1 VAKPAIR
8 DFCKNFS
15 SATAANRFQ
24 LRRFT
29 ARALELALE
38 AGDWPQVAACK
49 ARLHDFEVAMAAG
62 LAIRTHVPLADDE
75 LPDIY
80 HLAAEGRHGSTPGL
94 RTIKTADGTV
104 LTSAATVEAEVTEYF
119 TALFHGRHVAS
130 PTGPVDSGH
139 TFQPDQTLFPAFLE
153 ALPSLTE
160 DQRLS
165 LEQPFTMEEL
175 EAAVDS
181 AAPHKSPGLD
191 GLSYEFYRAT
201 LQEVGPPLVA
211 AFNAMMAEGLLPAS
225 FRQGVVRLL
234 PKVAGIPAAPQLR
247 PITLLGTDYK
257 LLTKILVARLLPVLP
272 TVLQS
277 TQLCSVRGRSIFD
290 GPATILSAAEY
301 LHRHQK
307 PGYLLSLDFFH
318 AYDRVSLSWVDKVME
333 AMGFGATF
341 RGWVATLHRDV
352 SAAFLLHNISP
363 FITILFSIRQGDP
376 VATLLFII
384 YLEPFL
390 VRLEASL
397 HGLQVAHIKEASFGY
412 MDDVEILGSH
422 LSDIKTVDTITLAFE
437 AAAGA
442 LLNRNRKTLILGLGS
457 WAGRQDWPLPWLQ
470 SATFIK
476 VLGFDIHPTFTASV
490 EATWSRVL
498 ASITSTVRTWSGRR
512 LPILL
517 QRVQVL
523 EVYAASKAWYFAQVI
538 PLSAAAA
545 AGLRKVMG
553 DFVWA
558 HSLARLAFPQL
569 HRPFSKG
576 GLGLSCPVKRAQS
589 LLTKQ
594 TFHQLAAGGKLAL
607 HLTYWMG
614 AALQDRLPLPEGAIF
629 LTGQPPAQ
637 FVALQTLL
645 LEACDLPSVN
655 PAFLEA
661 TKSALIYR
669 DWMTDTPLPR
679 VQLKHPLLPWDL
691 IWQRLATPALPPM
704 ATDLHF
710 RVLHDLLPTME
721 RRHRFGVIPSPI
733 CSRCPGRVE
742 DGLHFFT
749 SCSRVA
755 GAWDYVLHRAIMVS
769 GMALNNNSLLY
780 LAWPSRPARM
790 EAAITLAVV
799 TFTAWAW
806 ETRELPAA
814 LLPPD
819 IKVRVDLAAAG
830 GPHPSIF

>member
-1 VAKPAIR
+1 
-8 DFCKNFS
+8 
-15 SATAANRFQ
+15 
-24 LRRFT
+24 
-29 ARALELALE
+29 
-38 AGDWPQVAACK
+38 
-49 ARLHDFEVAMAAG
+49 MAAG
-62 LAIRTHVPLADDE
+62 LAIRTHIPLADDE

-80 HLAAEGRHGSTPGL
+80 HLAAEGRHGSSPGL
-94 RTIKTADGTV
+94 HTIKTADGTV

-130 PTGPVDSGH
+130 PTGPLDSGH
-139 TFQPDQTLFPAFLE
+139 TFQPDQSLFPAFLE
-153 ALPSLTE
+153 GLPSLTV

-201 LQEVGPPLVA
+201 LPEVGPSLVA
-211 AFNAMMAEGLLPAS
+211 AFNAMLAEGLLPAS
-225 FRQGVVRLL
+225 FRQGVVKLL

-272 TVLQS
+272 SVLQS

-397 HGLQVAHIKEASFGY
+397 HGLQVAHIREASFGY

-470 SATFIK
+470 AATYIK

-498 ASITSTVRTWSGRR
+498 AGITSTVRTWSGRR

-523 EVYAASKAWYFAQVI
+523 EVYVASRAWYFAQVI
-538 PLSAAAA
+538 PLSDAAAA
-545 AGLRKVMG
+545 SLRRVMG

-576 GLGLSCPVKRAQS
+576 GLGLSCPVKRAHS

-594 TFHQLAAGGKLAL
+594 VFHQLAAGGKLAS

-629 LTGQPPAQ
+629 LMGQPPAQ
-637 FVALQTLL
+637 FVALQNLL
-645 LEACDLPSVN
+645 LEASNLPSVN
-655 PAFLEA
+655 TAFLEA

-669 DWMTDTPLPR
+669 DWMADTPPPR

-691 IWQRLATPALPPM
+691 IWKRLATPALPPM

-721 RRHRFGVIPSPI
+721 RRHRFRVVPSPN
-733 CSRCPGRVE
+733 CSTCPGRVE

-769 GMALNNNSLLY
+769 GMALNNNTLLY
-780 LAWPSRPARM
+780 LAWPPRPARM
-790 EAAITLAVV
+790 EAAITLAVI

-806 ETRELPAA
+806 ETRDLPAA

>member
-1 VAKPAIR
+1 
-8 DFCKNFS
+8 
-15 SATAANRFQ
+15 
-24 LRRFT
+24 
-29 ARALELALE
+29 
-38 AGDWPQVAACK
+38 
-49 ARLHDFEVAMAAG
+49 
-62 LAIRTHVPLADDE
+62 
-75 LPDIY
+75 
-80 HLAAEGRHGSTPGL
+80 
-94 RTIKTADGTV
+94 
-104 LTSAATVEAEVTEYF
+104 
-119 TALFHGRHVAS
+119 
-130 PTGPVDSGH
+130 
-139 TFQPDQTLFPAFLE
+139 
-153 ALPSLTE
+153 
-160 DQRLS
+160 
-165 LEQPFTMEEL
+165 
-175 EAAVDS
+175 
-181 AAPHKSPGLD
+181 
-191 GLSYEFYRAT
+191 
-201 LQEVGPPLVA
+201 
-211 AFNAMMAEGLLPAS
+211 
-225 FRQGVVRLL
+225 
-234 PKVAGIPAAPQLR
+234 VAGIPAAPQLR

-470 SATFIK
+470 TATYIK
-476 VLGFDIHPTFTASV
+476 VLGFDIHPIFTASV

-523 EVYAASKAWYFAQVI
+523 EVYVASKAWYFAQVI

-545 AGLRKVMG
+545 AGLRG
-553 DFVWA
+553 
-558 HSLARLAFPQL
+558 RRPPQS
-569 HRPFSKG
+569 HG
-576 GLGLSCPVKRAQS
+576 
-589 LLTKQ
+589 
-594 TFHQLAAGGKLAL
+594 
-607 HLTYWMG
+607 
-614 AALQDRLPLPEGAIF
+614 
-629 LTGQPPAQ
+629 
-637 FVALQTLL
+637 
-645 LEACDLPSVN
+645 
-655 PAFLEA
+655 
-661 TKSALIYR
+661 
-669 DWMTDTPLPR
+669 
-679 VQLKHPLLPWDL
+679 
-691 IWQRLATPALPPM
+691 
-704 ATDLHF
+704 
-710 RVLHDLLPTME
+710 
-721 RRHRFGVIPSPI
+721 
-733 CSRCPGRVE
+733 
-742 DGLHFFT
+742 
-749 SCSRVA
+749 
-755 GAWDYVLHRAIMVS
+755 
-769 GMALNNNSLLY
+769 
-780 LAWPSRPARM
+780 
-790 EAAITLAVV
+790 
-799 TFTAWAW
+799 
-806 ETRELPAA
+806 
-814 LLPPD
+814 
-819 IKVRVDLAAAG
+819 
-830 GPHPSIF
+830 